1 LSSSPKR
8 KSHPVK
14 DRAENNNPQI
24 TKNPRKLNL
33 TFIQSPLFFSLFSC
47 YIYPMTITQ
56 TVDIP
61 ADRRITLEVPREV
74 PPGKTILA
82 FTPVSDGG
90 GTGRKAES
98 VPKTANERATPHSDA
113 LFAIFSQIGGDID
126 PDEIRSE
133 RLAKH
138 LR

>member
-1 LSSSPKR
+1 
-8 KSHPVK
+8 
-14 DRAENNNPQI
+14 
-24 TKNPRKLNL
+24 
-33 TFIQSPLFFSLFSC
+33 
-47 YIYPMTITQ
+47 MTITQ

-61 ADRRITLEVPREV
+61 ASHELTIQVPREV
-74 PPGKTILA
+74 PPGKAVLA
-82 FTPVSDGG
+82 FTPVSDRGF
-90 GTGRKAES
+90 TGRKVEGASEQ
-98 VPKTANERATPHSDA
+98 ATPHSNA

>member
-1 LSSSPKR
+1 
-8 KSHPVK
+8 
-14 DRAENNNPQI
+14 
-24 TKNPRKLNL
+24 
-33 TFIQSPLFFSLFSC
+33 
-47 YIYPMTITQ
+47 MTITQ

-61 ADRRITLEVPREV
+61 ADHRIILEVPREV

-82 FTPVSDGG
+82 FTPVPNRGG
-90 GTGRKAES
+90 NTDRKVES
-98 VPKTANERATPHSDA
+98 SPKNVTPHSDA

>member
-1 LSSSPKR
+1 
-8 KSHPVK
+8 
-14 DRAENNNPQI
+14 
-24 TKNPRKLNL
+24 
-33 TFIQSPLFFSLFSC
+33 
-47 YIYPMTITQ
+47 MTITQ

-61 ADRRITLEVPREV
+61 ADRRLIIDVPREV
-74 PPGKTILA
+74 PTGKTILA
-82 FTPVSDGG
+82 FTPAKD
-90 GTGRKAES
+90 RKVES
-98 VPKTANERATPHSDA
+98 TPKSANEKATPHSDA

>member
-1 LSSSPKR
+1 
-8 KSHPVK
+8 
-14 DRAENNNPQI
+14 
-24 TKNPRKLNL
+24 
-33 TFIQSPLFFSLFSC
+33 
-47 YIYPMTITQ
+47 MTVTQ

-82 FTPVSDGG
+82 FTPVSDRGF
-90 GTGRKAES
+90 TGRKVESAEGA
-98 VPKTANERATPHSDA
+98 KKRATPHSDA
-113 LFAIFSQIGGDID
+113 LFAIFSQMGGDID